1 MNFASPNIRFA
12 AIVAIG
18 VSLAATAA
26 QAQYVGP
33 GSPGVATDVAAI
45 LAKPQD
51 DQPVVLK
58 GYLVE
63 QLSSDKYRF
72 SDGKNEIRV
81 EIDRKRLPA
90 RPLDAST
97 RIEIRGKVEKDFL
110 QSPEID
116 VKALTVIE

>member
-1 MNFASPNIRFA
+1 M
-12 AIVAIG
+12 
-18 VSLAATAA
+18 
-26 QAQYVGP
+26 
-33 GSPGVATDVAAI
+33 
-45 LAKPQD
+45 
-51 DQPVVLK
+51 VLK